1 MASLSPRNTYSVAG
15 YESNLAD
22 FIAQYEDKKS
32 QIYLDTK
39 NLPTI
44 GIGYLLTQNNWQ
56 NDFANSGIDLSQ
68 NQIDNFANLL
78 TNIASATARNDK
90 QRYINEYNA
99 KPEAIKLTNDDMQ
112 NLFNTIIDIYKNIV
126 KNKVGQA
133 VYDKLDNSDEMIAL
147 VSLAYNSGGSLIGN
161 NLVKA
166 IKDGDRV
173 AAWYEIRYGSNAK
186 RSNGL
191 QNRRTKESD
200 MFGLYDSS
208 SKWNTKRK

>member
-22 FIAQYEDKKS
+22 FIAQNEDKKS

-90 QRYINEYNA
+90 QKEM
-99 KPEAIKLTNDDMQ
+99 TNK
-112 NLFNTIIDIYKNIV
+112 DISMNITLNQ
-126 KNKVGQA
+126 KQ
-133 VYDKLDNSDEMIAL
+133 
-147 VSLAYNSGGSLIGN
+147 
-161 NLVKA
+161 
-166 IKDGDRV
+166 
-173 AAWYEIRYGSNAK
+173 
-186 RSNGL
+186 
-191 QNRRTKESD
+191 
-200 MFGLYDSS
+200 
-208 SKWNTKRK
+208 